1 VTMRVQGNIL
11 DEVHDTLDPTVFDD
25 PGSSRPELKPQH
37 RDWIVS
43 TIHSVFGHNGYDNSA
58 EWLDLVL
65 TGSLTTY
72 QYSEDSDVDVSLF
85 VNAAVFPEW
94 SRAELIGIVVEN
106 IDGNHLPGT
115 THPMQCFV
123 VPQGITKEHL
133 YAPGMRSGY
142 DILTGRWLVPPEH
155 SRSHNVPTEYNAQ
168 YVYAME
174 QADKMEALLNHEPE
188 KAKLLWHQIH
198 ARRRRDMAK
207 GKGDYALSNIVYK
220 YLANQ
225 GLLPEIADLTG
236 EYIAKTAG
244 IPGWKPGE
252 YGKFLA
258 FPDGS
263 IHHWRT
269 YPSPND
275 PYDGRP
281 THADYVTHVAPQLRN
296 HYYDDTEYD
305 KNEWT
310 PGWIGPDGGVFTLT
324 SDYYKGIHAGRAK
337 KVVESLPGT
346 FFAGNLGDAPVY
358 KQAKLTPWELD
369 HDAVE
374 QARQHLGLQMP
385 VNVNLVKGETAGQY
399 NGVADGAHQVNLVSW
414 LRPESASK
422 QLWHELAHA
431 KQLERDPDSWFKQLA
446 EYKKTYA
453 LGHDAYVNHPWE
465 QEARTVGDQHPFPLV
480 REAID
485 PRITDGT
492 TQPEQEWSLSQAQ

>member
-1 VTMRVQGNIL
+1 MRVQGNIL
-11 DEVHDTLDPTVFDD
+11 DEVHDTLDPTVFDN
-25 PGSSRPELKPQH
+25 PGSSRPDLKPQH

-43 TIHSVFGHNGYDNSA
+43 TIQSVFGKNGYDNSA

-236 EYIAKTAG
+236 EYIAK
-244 IPGWKPGE
+244 
-252 YGKFLA
+252 
-258 FPDGS
+258 
-263 IHHWRT
+263 
-269 YPSPND
+269 
-275 PYDGRP
+275 
-281 THADYVTHVAPQLRN
+281 
-296 HYYDDTEYD
+296 
-305 KNEWT
+305 
-310 PGWIGPDGGVFTLT
+310 
-324 SDYYKGIHAGRAK
+324 
-337 KVVESLPGT
+337 
-346 FFAGNLGDAPVY
+346 
-358 KQAKLTPWELD
+358 QAKLTPWELD

-431 KQLERDPDSWFKQLA
+431 KQLERDPDGWFKQLA

-465 QEARTVGDQHPFPLV
+465 QEARTMGDQHPFPLV

>member
-25 PGSSRPELKPQH
+25 PGSPRPELKPQH

-43 TIHSVFGHNGYDNSA
+43 TIHSVFGDNGYDNSA

-115 THPMQCFV
+115 SHPMQCFV

-236 EYIAKTAG
+236 EYIA
-244 IPGWKPGE
+244 
-252 YGKFLA
+252 
-258 FPDGS
+258 
-263 IHHWRT
+263 
-269 YPSPND
+269 
-275 PYDGRP
+275 
-281 THADYVTHVAPQLRN
+281 
-296 HYYDDTEYD
+296 
-305 KNEWT
+305 
-310 PGWIGPDGGVFTLT
+310 
-324 SDYYKGIHAGRAK
+324 
-337 KVVESLPGT
+337 
-346 FFAGNLGDAPVY
+346 

>member
-1 VTMRVQGNIL
+1 MTMRVQGNIL
-11 DEVHDTLDPTVFDD
+11 DEVHDTLDPTVFDN
-25 PGSSRPELKPQH
+25 PGSSRPDLKPQH

-43 TIHSVFGHNGYDNSA
+43 TIQSVFGKNGYDNSA

-236 EYIAKTAG
+236 EYIAK
-244 IPGWKPGE
+244 
-252 YGKFLA
+252 
-258 FPDGS
+258 
-263 IHHWRT
+263 
-269 YPSPND
+269 
-275 PYDGRP
+275 
-281 THADYVTHVAPQLRN
+281 
-296 HYYDDTEYD
+296 
-305 KNEWT
+305 
-310 PGWIGPDGGVFTLT
+310 
-324 SDYYKGIHAGRAK
+324 
-337 KVVESLPGT
+337 
-346 FFAGNLGDAPVY
+346 
-358 KQAKLTPWELD
+358 QAKLTPWELD

-431 KQLERDPDSWFKQLA
+431 KQLERDPDGWFKQLA

-465 QEARTVGDQHPFPLV
+465 QEARTMGDQHPFPLV